1 MGRPGNPG
9 TSGRVK
15 ASREDRALLL
25 AIANRWD
32 RMQLDSI
39 EDGPLCGHTFPGM
52 AATVL
57 TVERV
62 HATTPLD
69 LAGLL
74 AQDDGNFGHDVGGI
88 LGHAE
93 FDGTLSNH
101 FWPRCGAAK

>member
-9 TSGRVK
+9 MSGRER
-15 ASREDRALLL
+15 ASLEDRALLL
-25 AIANRWD
+25 AIAERWD
-32 RMQLDSI
+32 RLVL
-39 EDGPLCGHTFPGM
+39 PNFPGM
-52 AATVL
+52 AATIL

-93 FDGTLSNH
+93 FDGTLSNS
-101 FWPRCGAAK
+101 FWPRCGGRDD